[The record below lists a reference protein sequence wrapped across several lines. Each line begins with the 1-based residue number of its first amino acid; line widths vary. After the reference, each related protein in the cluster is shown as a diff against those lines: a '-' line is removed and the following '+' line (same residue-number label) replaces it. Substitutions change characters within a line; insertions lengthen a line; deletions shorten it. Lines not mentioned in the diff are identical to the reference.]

1 MLQSRLAGERRGGTK
16 VLEHD
21 GERGTHKT
29 GGDGPLLPSFGLRW
43 PLRRRGH
50 RRPSKATAREV
61 TPIRFSVPSKR
72 TWHPATCL
80 LISHHKYMKQY
91 FKMTT
96 S

>member
-61 TPIRFSVPSKR
+61 TPIRFSVPSSVSVPSKR
-72 TWHPATCL
+72 TVCL
-80 LISHHKYMKQY
+80 FHIIS
-91 FKMTT
+91 T
-96 S
+96 